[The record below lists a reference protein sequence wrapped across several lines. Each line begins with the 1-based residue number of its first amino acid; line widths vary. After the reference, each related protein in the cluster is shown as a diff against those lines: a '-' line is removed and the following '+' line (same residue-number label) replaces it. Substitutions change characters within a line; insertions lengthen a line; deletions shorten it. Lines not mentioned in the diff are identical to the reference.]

1 MTGGA
6 PALQGSCF
14 SNTVYSSHFFLS
26 DCCELLGVGSDRTEA
41 AAPELEPEPGPG
53 PVSEVPIP
61 GRKQTISSLASEGE
75 D

>member
-14 SNTVYSSHFFLS
+14 SKTVYSSHFFKPLS
-26 DCCELLGVGSDRTEA
+26 DSWELLGVGSDRREA
-41 AAPELEPEPGPG
+41 AAPELELGLG
-53 PVSEVPIP
+53 PVSDVPIP
-61 GRKQTISSLASEGE
+61 GRKQTISSLVSEGE